1 MGWWGWR
8 AESRK
13 KKEKY
18 SQLCCRHK
26 LSFHGWKLV
35 LQLDVVVVVV
45 VVVDFAF
52 IQFLQAETTDPIPRS
67 LLTPHD
73 PGPATLRS

>member
-1 MGWWGWR
+1 MVLWVARVAQEEWR
-8 AESRK
+8 KSER
-13 KKEKY
+13 KEKY

-35 LQLDVVVVVV
+35 LLLHVVVVV

-52 IQFLQAETTDPIPRS
+52 IQFRTSPR
-67 LLTPHD
+67 
-73 PGPATLRS
+73 RRRRRCF